1 MSCLN
6 RRRRYIQ
13 RREFR
18 LHTLQD
24 LRVGCRL
31 DLLRRCPRTVVTQG
45 VLTADARYGVAR
57 SKGFT
62 FRSVRMRNGREDFIA
77 LVASIFDWFGGVTRW
92 CVTWISVGIF
102 LFPRWIS
109 GTIGAANVLTPGA
122 YLGSI
127 REESRTF
134 MASASNS
141 LLWLL
146 KHQGLPTGLG
156 IRPGQGNLL
165 PQSVVGIRLDRPWNH
180 GGIGFLLL
188 ALASWLPRGVS
199 GARLASDVLAF
210 RTHFVASIRRAA
222 QVAGSVDA
230 HADWLLDPVDVLLWS
245 SR

>member
-1 MSCLN
+1 MHLWQAYLTGLEVSLDGASPGYPSGYFFFLALLPVSTALRDEN
-6 RRRRYIQ
+6 
-13 RREFR
+13 
-18 LHTLQD
+18 TMD
-24 LRVGCRL
+24 LR
-31 DLLRRCPRTVVTQG
+31 
-45 VLTADARYGVAR
+45 
-57 SKGFT
+57 
-62 FRSVRMRNGREDFIA
+62 
-77 LVASIFDWFGGVTRW
+77 
-92 CVTWISVGIF
+92 
-102 LFPRWIS
+102 IS